1 MPRPTWSGAV
11 SFGLVNVPVKL
22 YTAATSRDIRFNQL
36 HEEDGGRIQQKRFCT
51 IDGEEVATDQLVK
64 GYEIAPDRYVTI
76 TQEELEGLDP
86 KASRSIEIEEF
97 VDLAQIDPV
106 YFENSY
112 YLVPDKNAGRAYALL
127 LRAMEDTQKVA
138 LGRVVMRNKQYL
150 VALRPAGDALSMAT
164 LYYAD
169 EVVSKTSLDGLPEA
183 DTEVSERELGMARQL
198 IESLATDFEPAKYR
212 DEHRERI
219 LSLIDQKATGEEI
232 VAPKV
237 EDEAPK
243 VVDLMAALEASI
255 AAAKSR
261 AAAPAATAETADEE
275 ADDEDE
281 SAEKKPAPIRG
292 RSRKQAAG

>member
-51 IDGEEVATDQLVK
+51 IDGEEVAADQLVK

-169 EVVSKTSLDGLPEA
+169 EVVPKSNLDGLSDA
-183 DTEVSERELGMARQL
+183 AVEVNERELGMARQL

-255 AAAKSR
+255 AAAKAR
-261 AAAPAATAETADEE
+261 AAAPPAAAESAG
-275 ADDEDE
+275 EDE
-281 SAEKKPAPIRG
+281 VDQADAPEKQPAAIR
-292 RSRKQAAG
+292 SQRKQAAG